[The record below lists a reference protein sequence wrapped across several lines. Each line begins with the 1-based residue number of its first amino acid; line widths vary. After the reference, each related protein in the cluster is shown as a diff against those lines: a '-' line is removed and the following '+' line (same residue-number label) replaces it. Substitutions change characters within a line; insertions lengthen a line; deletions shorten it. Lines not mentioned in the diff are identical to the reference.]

1 MGKIKDIVKN
11 PFKHAVSSLKD
22 PLGTIGKDMA
32 TLMGKDPNASANA
45 AAQAQAEAEAQRAQF
60 QAQTDALS
68 AAQQLASQNQTDNVV
83 QVESGSNAAA
93 TGVADN
99 PLARKKRP
107 ASLSSSLGL

>member
-1 MGKIKDIVKN
+1 MGSVIKN
-11 PFKHAVSSLKD
+11 PIKHAISSLKD
-22 PLGTIGKDMA
+22 PLGTIGKDMS

-60 QAQTDALS
+60 QAQTDALN

-83 QVESGSNAAA
+83 QVE
-93 TGVADN
+93 TGTNSTTGITDN

>member
-1 MGKIKDIVKN
+1 MGKIIKN
-11 PFKHAVSSLKD
+11 PIKHAISSLKD

-45 AAQAQAEAEAQRAQF
+45 AAQAKAEAEAQRAQF
-60 QAQTDALS
+60 QAQTDALN
-68 AAQQLASQNQTDNVV
+68 AQQQLASQNQTDNVA
-83 QVESGSNAAA
+83 QVESGSNVAA